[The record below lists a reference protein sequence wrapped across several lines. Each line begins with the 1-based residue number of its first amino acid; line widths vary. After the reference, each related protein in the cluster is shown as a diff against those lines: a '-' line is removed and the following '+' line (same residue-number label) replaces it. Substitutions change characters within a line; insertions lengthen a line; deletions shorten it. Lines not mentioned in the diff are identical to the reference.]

1 MYKKNEGT
9 PPEDMSIE
17 EILSSIRGVINSHST
32 KKVIPKRSSDPNTD
46 EDDILE
52 LTETY
57 DLEDSSEEKNLLS
70 EGMFDETSEIIKSF
84 SAKVNS
90 DDSDQ
95 RKKSSGAL
103 EDLVIDILRP
113 EISSWLNNNLPAI
126 VRQIVEK
133 EIKRLNIKN

>member
-1 MYKKNEGT
+1 MYKKKEGT
-9 PPEDMSIE
+9 LPEDMSIE

-90 DDSDQ
+90 DDFDQ